1 MVDALGYV
9 FLVLGGPFI
18 IAVTVLALPLDA
30 RSRWIV
36 ASVLGAWFL
45 FTLFTAFPGVGRV
58 PGALLGIAIPILA
71 AVVLYLLN
79 PQAQRA
85 VRDVNVPYLVGL
97 QATRVA
103 GGAFILLHAAGRLSN
118 PFAAAA
124 GWGDLLA
131 AGLAIPAAIF
141 AYRQVEGWEKW
152 VLVWNVIGLLDFVSA
167 VTFGLTSQPG
177 SPLQVFMDPPGTAIL
192 ADLPWRMI
200 PGFYVPLFII
210 AHLAL
215 FVRLWPAL
223 SKANTGVTRARQGQV
238 STDSN

>member
-1 MVDALGYV
+1 MLDAVGYIW
-9 FLVLGGPFI
+9 LIVLGGPFI

-30 RSRWIV
+30 RTRWIV

-45 FTLFTAFPGVGRV
+45 FTVFTAFPSVGRV
-58 PGALLGIAIPILA
+58 PGALLGIVIPVLA
-71 AVVLYLLN
+71 AVVFYVFS
-79 PQAQRA
+79 PQAQRVVA
-85 VRDVNVPYLVGL
+85 GVKVPYLVGL
-97 QATRVA
+97 HATRVA
-103 GGAFILLHAAGRLSN
+103 GGAFILLHSAGRLSN

-131 AGLAIPAAIF
+131 ASLAIPAAII
-141 AYRQVEGWEKW
+141 AYRQLEGWEKW
-152 VLVWNVIGLLDFVSA
+152 VFAWNVIGLLDFVSA

-177 SPLQVFMDPPGTAIL
+177 SPLQVFMESPGTAIL

-215 FVRLWPAL
+215 FIRLWPAL
-223 SKANTGVTRARQGQV
+223 SRESQHR
-238 STDSN
+238 TDKSAAMLR

>member
-9 FLVLGGPFI
+9 WLIVLGGPFI
-18 IAVTVLALPLDA
+18 IAVTALALPLDA
-30 RSRWIV
+30 KSRWIV

-45 FTLFTAFPGVGRV
+45 FTLATPFPALGPV
-58 PGALLGIAIPILA
+58 PGPLLGIAIPIVA
-71 AVVLYLLN
+71 AVVLYFTS
-79 PQAQRA
+79 PPAQRA
-85 VRDVNVPYLVGL
+85 VAGVNVPYLVGL

-103 GGAFILLHAAGRLSN
+103 GGLFILLHAAGRLSN

-131 AGLAIPAAIF
+131 AGLAIPAAVI

-152 VLVWNVIGLLDFVSA
+152 VLAWNVIGLLDFVSA

-177 SPLQVFMDPPGTAIL
+177 SPLQVFMEPPGTAIL
-192 ADLPWRMI
+192 ADLPWRTI

-210 AHLAL
+210 AHIAL
-215 FVRLWPAL
+215 FIRLWPAL
-223 SKANTGVTRARQGQV
+223 SRANQHGRDRNAAALG
-238 STDSN
+238 

>member
-1 MVDALGYV
+1 MVDAVGYIW
-9 FLVLGGPFI
+9 LIVLGGPFI
-18 IAVTVLALPLDA
+18 IAVTVLALPVDA
-30 RSRWIV
+30 RTRWMV

-58 PGALLGIAIPILA
+58 PGALLGIVLPVLA
-71 AVVLYLLN
+71 AVVLYFFS

-85 VRDVNVPYLVGL
+85 VAGLNVPYLVGL

-103 GGAFILLHAAGRLSN
+103 GGLFILLHAAGRLSN

-131 AGLAIPAAIF
+131 AGLAIPAAIV
-141 AYRQVEGWEKW
+141 AYRQLEGWEKW
-152 VLVWNVIGLLDFVSA
+152 VFAWNVIGLLDFVSA
-167 VTFGLTSQPG
+167 VTFGLTSQSG
-177 SPLQVFMDPPGTAIL
+177 SPLQIFMEPPGTAIL
-192 ADLPWRMI
+192 ADLPWRTV

-215 FVRLWPAL
+215 FIRLWPAL
-223 SKANTGVTRARQGQV
+223 SRESQHR
-238 STDSN
+238 TDKSAAMLR